1 MHRENDDA
9 EGDDAAPLGGAEAGL
24 RERWFKKKSNLF
36 SHALDFN
43 LSTLISLVQAD
54 ELDLDPEYA
63 RRYRW
68 DVTRKSRLIESF
80 LLEVPVPPIFLAENT
95 DGRYSIIDG
104 KQRVSSIVEF
114 TSNGF
119 PLTDLEVLPEAN
131 GLTFEELDPAM
142 ARSLLSRSTLR
153 AVIIAQSSDPDM
165 KYAVFARLNTGG
177 VHLTAQEIRNA
188 LHPGPFNRMLVSLS
202 VEPKFQSALQIGSAS
217 QRDMRDVE
225 LVLRYFALR
234 DFEGDRA
241 PLTAE
246 ALTRSL
252 MHGNALS
259 ESEIQA
265 DRDEF
270 LSSLS
275 KCSTAFGPLAF
286 RRWDPRRGEAT
297 SRTITPLYDA
307 EMAAVRG
314 FREDALAR
322 RAVQIQQS
330 LKDLLSRPEF
340 QRSQHSPGSSFEQ
353 LTNGIINLLHRV
365 LG

>member
-1 MHRENDDA
+1 MRRENYDA
-9 EGDDAAPLGGAEAGL
+9 EGDDATALGGAETGL

-36 SHALDFN
+36 SHALDFS
-43 LSTLISLVQAD
+43 LSSLVSLVQRH

-104 KQRVSSIVEF
+104 KQRVSSIVDF
-114 TSNGF
+114 VSNRF

-131 GLTFEELDPAM
+131 GLTFEGLDPAM

-177 VHLTAQEIRNA
+177 VHLTAQELRNA
-188 LHPGPFNRMLVSLS
+188 LHPGPFNRMLVTLS
-202 VEPKFQSALQIGSAS
+202 AEPTFQSALQISPAS
-217 QRDMRDVE
+217 QREMRDVE
-225 LVLRYFALR
+225 LVLRYFAMR
-234 DFEGDRA
+234 DFAGDQT

-252 MHGNALS
+252 IRGNTLS
-259 ESEIQA
+259 EAEIQA
-265 DRDEF
+265 ERDEF

-275 KCSTAFGPLAF
+275 KCSKAFGPLAF
-286 RRWDPRRGEAT
+286 RRWEPRRGEAT
-297 SRTITPLYDA
+297 SRTITSLYDA

-314 FREDALAR
+314 FREDDLAR
-322 RAVQIQQS
+322 RTVQIQDA
-330 LKDLLSRPEF
+330 LKDLLSHRDF
-340 QRSQHSPGSSFEQ
+340 QRSQQSSGSSFAE

>member
-1 MHRENDDA
+1 MHRENNT
-9 EGDDAAPLGGAEAGL
+9 EGDDATPLGGAEAGL

-36 SHALDFN
+36 SHALDFS
-43 LSTLISLVQAD
+43 LSSLVSLVQGH

-80 LLEVPVPPIFLAENT
+80 LLEVPVPPIFLAEND

-104 KQRVSSIVEF
+104 KQRVSSIVDF
-114 TSNGF
+114 VTNGF

-177 VHLTAQEIRNA
+177 VHLTAQEVRNA
-188 LHPGPFNRMLVSLS
+188 LYPGPFNRMLVALS
-202 VEPKFQSALQIGSAS
+202 AEPAFQSALQISSAS
-217 QRDMRDVE
+217 QREMRDVE

-234 DFEGDRA
+234 DFGGDRTV
-241 PLTAE
+241 LTAE

-252 MHGNALS
+252 MRGNTLS
-259 ESEIQA
+259 EVQIQA

-297 SRTITPLYDA
+297 SRTITSLYDA

-314 FREDALAR
+314 FQEDALAR
-322 RAVQIQQS
+322 RAVQIQAG
-330 LKDLLSRPEF
+330 LKDLLSRREY
-340 QRSQHSPGSSFEQ
+340 QRLQQSQGGNFGE
-353 LTNGIINLLHRV
+353 LANGIINLLHRV

>member
-1 MHRENDDA
+1 MHRENNA
-9 EGDDAAPLGGAEAGL
+9 EGGDSTPLGGAESGL
-24 RERWFKKKSNLF
+24 RERWVQKKSNLY
-36 SHALDFN
+36 SHALDFS
-43 LSTLISLVQAD
+43 LSSLVSLVQGH

-80 LLEVPVPPIFLAENT
+80 LLEVPIPPIFLAENT

-104 KQRVSSIVEF
+104 KQRVSSIIDFV
-114 TSNGF
+114 SNGF

-131 GLTFEELDPAM
+131 GLTFGELDPTM

-153 AVIIAQSSDPDM
+153 AVIIAQPSDPDM

-177 VHLTAQEIRNA
+177 VHLTAQEMRNA
-188 LHPGPFNRMLVSLS
+188 LHPGPFNRMLVTLS
-202 VEPKFQSALQIGSAS
+202 AGPAFQSALQISSAS
-217 QRDMRDVE
+217 QREMRDVE

-234 DFEGDRA
+234 DFGGDRT

-246 ALTRSL
+246 ALTRAL
-252 MHGNALS
+252 MRGNLLS
-259 ESEIQA
+259 EVEIQA

-275 KCSTAFGPLAF
+275 KCSTAFGLLAF
-286 RRWDPRRGEAT
+286 RQWDPRRGEAT
-297 SRTITPLYDA
+297 SRTITSLYDA
-307 EMAAVRG
+307 EMAAVRS
-314 FREDALAR
+314 FREDVLAR
-322 RAVQIQQS
+322 RSVQIQEG
-330 LKDLLSRPEF
+330 LKDLLSHREF
-340 QRSQHSPGSSFEQ
+340 QRLQRSPGSRLEE
-353 LTNGIINLLHRV
+353 LTNEIINLLHRV